1 MIAMNYVDVI
11 NSERIRFAAALNEAA
26 RRTGSREVRNVE
38 LLYADRCLRF
48 ICADVGGECVVHTV
62 ELPEAAWSDELEA
75 QVIKMFQ
82 ASVDITVRQLP
93 VLRAT
98 A

>member
-11 NSERIRFAAALNEAA
+11 NSERLRFAAALNEAA
-26 RRTGSREVRNVE
+26 RRTGARTVTNVE
-38 LLYADRCLRF
+38 ILYADRCLRF
-48 ICADVGGECVVHTV
+48 ICADVGGECLVHSV

-75 QVIKMFQ
+75 EIIKMFQ
-82 ASVDITVRQLP
+82 ASISITIRQLP
-93 VLRAT
+93 GVA